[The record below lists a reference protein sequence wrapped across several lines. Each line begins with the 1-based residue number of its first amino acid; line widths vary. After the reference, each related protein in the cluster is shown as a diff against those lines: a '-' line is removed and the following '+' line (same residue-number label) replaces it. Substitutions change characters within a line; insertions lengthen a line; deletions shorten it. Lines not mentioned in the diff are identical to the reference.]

1 MSTDSYTDV
10 LADLYALEAAKGMD
24 FKLERV
30 ALALAHLGT
39 PHRRYPVVH
48 IAGTNGKG
56 SVAAMLH
63 AILTAAGYRVGL
75 YTSPHLLSFTER
87 IRVGAGT
94 ISEATVVKLA
104 REIGATVTSRGI
116 DLTFFEF
123 ATVMAFVEFARQA
136 VDVAVVEVGLGG
148 RLDATNVID
157 PEVSVITTIAL
168 DHTEFLGE
176 TIAAVAAEKGGIIK
190 PHRPVVIGVVGAEAA
205 AVLNR
210 IAAERHAEVFQA
222 GRDYRVTSTEE
233 GLQFDGLGS
242 SFRGLELGV
251 PGTYQYENAATALA
265 AVAVLRSRFPLAEA
279 AIRGG
284 LASVRWPGR
293 FETVGTTPLIILDGA
308 HNVAGMAALVSELT
322 PLLRGRKLHVLFA
335 VMRDKQWRAMIE
347 LLGPLCASATV
358 TQVLPPRGEAPEQ
371 VADIFR
377 SYCPAGCEA
386 DPAQAWE
393 KTRTRVGSDDV
404 LLVTGSLFLVG
415 AIAPLVR
422 ASAIARREPAGTVY
436 P

>member
-1 MSTDSYTDV
+1 MATEYQRTLEWLYT
-10 LADLYALEAAKGMD
+10 LEAAKGMD

-30 ALALAHLGT
+30 ALALERLGN
-39 PHRRYPVVH
+39 PQRRFASVH
-48 IAGTNGKG
+48 VAGTNGKG

-63 AILTAAGYRVGL
+63 AMLSAGGHRVGL
-75 YTSPHLLSFTER
+75 YVSPHLERFTER
-87 IRVGAGT
+87 IRVGQAEVT
-94 ISEATVVKLA
+94 EAEVVELA
-104 REIGATVTSRGI
+104 SDVRRVAASRGAE
-116 DLTFFEF
+116 LTFFELV
-123 ATVMAFVEFARQA
+123 TVMAFLHFARA
-136 VDVAVVEVGLGG
+136 GVEVAVVEVGLGG

-386 DPAQAWE
+386 DPVQAWE

>member
-1 MSTDSYTDV
+1 MATEYQRTLEWLYT
-10 LADLYALEAAKGMD
+10 LEAAKGMD

-30 ALALAHLGT
+30 ALALERLGN
-39 PHRRYPVVH
+39 PQRRFASVH
-48 IAGTNGKG
+48 VAGTNGKG

-63 AILTAAGYRVGL
+63 AMLSAGGHRVGL
-75 YTSPHLLSFTER
+75 YVSPHLERFTER
-87 IRVGAGT
+87 IRVGQAEVT
-94 ISEATVVKLA
+94 EAEVVELA
-104 REIGATVTSRGI
+104 SDVRRVAASRGAE
-116 DLTFFEF
+116 LTFFELV
-123 ATVMAFVEFARQA
+123 TVMAFLHFARA
-136 VDVAVVEVGLGG
+136 GVEVAVVEVGLGG